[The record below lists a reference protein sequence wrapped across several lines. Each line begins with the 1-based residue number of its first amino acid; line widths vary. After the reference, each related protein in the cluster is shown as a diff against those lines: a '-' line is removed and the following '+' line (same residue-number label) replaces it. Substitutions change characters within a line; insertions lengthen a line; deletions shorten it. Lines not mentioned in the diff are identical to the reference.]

1 MQNIEQ
7 KNSDDKGFFM
17 KSFINKFLCLILS
30 LILWA
35 TPQYTNAQPSYGALM
50 REAFQSE
57 SFELPDNLDP
67 KFRETVDRYVELAGQ
82 IDAAGGILQAYC
94 NGETILLDKLEL
106 CRETAQNIVQA
117 QEEMEGPLLD
127 IVNSLLPS
135 KCSEGESSV
144 VDADGL
150 GNAINDASLP
160 LQNQCMRDGAGEEI
174 LNCGK
179 EVACSIAS
187 TLTLSGLWG
196 AGADSENRECLS
208 SENDCLT
215 QLLTSL
221 ASFLVSSIKGVWSL
235 LKMGGNWV
243 AEKGRQFWGW
253 VSGAEDETSENQE
266 LLQNLTDEDVE
277 DIKEDSKG
285 WMARML
291 SGITSMLGE
300 WLRTDV
306 FCEEW
311 EGTPHVSECRKP
323 LQAWGCLGCGTMISA
338 LCSLGG
344 VATGLIVETFL
355 TGGVFGV
362 ISKSAKGAKIGVS
375 AGSAVAKAGINAM
388 KSSPRYAALTRELA
402 KIPGRQQVIN
412 ISQQAARGAV
422 SLGRAS
428 RTSVAAVGR
437 GLANLSGRIGQSIPV
452 RTARNVLSRLGG
464 TAVGRGGRAI
474 LAFEGRVF
482 RRGLNLTSGGGPR
495 AASLGARATANM
507 TDAQRIEGAEKLLGT
522 KLSPE
527 QRSAILEAHNIGIGE
542 IGADGVGAAR
552 IGNYTREQ
560 KFRKGRT
567 LMKDSTFTRQQT
579 QNLMDEGYAGLV
591 LNGLGLPVG
600 PVAVIISPLVIPLV
614 PLGIWAH
621 LAGSARFDDSCRPVA
636 GGEWSC
642 IDYNDPDK
650 ELKYFIQSGPR
661 TRTFSGTRQVESLR
675 RREYLRRQDNS
686 GLFGRVK
693 DQEEEEKARER
704 FREEQQRIIDR
715 DWSRDSRF

>member
-1 MQNIEQ
+1 
-7 KNSDDKGFFM
+7 M

-30 LILWA
+30 LILWT

-50 REAFQSE
+50 REALQSE

-67 KFRETVDRYVELAGQ
+67 KFRETVERYAELVGQ
-82 IDAAGGILQAYC
+82 IDAANGTLQEYC
-94 NGETILLDKLEL
+94 NGETIPLDKLEL

-135 KCSEGESSV
+135 ECPEGEASA
-144 VDADGL
+144 VDTEGL
-150 GNAINDASLP
+150 GNAITDASAP
-160 LQNQCMRDGAGEEI
+160 LQNQCMRDGAGDEI

-355 TGGVFGV
+355 TGGVFGA
-362 ISKSAKGAKIGVS
+362 ISKATKGAKIGVS

-428 RTSVAAVGR
+428 RTSVAAAGR
-437 GLANLSGRIGQSIPV
+437 GLANLSGRIGESVPV
-452 RTARNVLSRLGG
+452 QTARNILSRFGG
-464 TAVGRGGRAI
+464 TAVGRGGRAV
-474 LAFEGRVF
+474 LAFEDRVF
-482 RRGLNLTSGGGPR
+482 RSGLNLTAGSGRR
-495 AASLGARATANM
+495 AASPSIAAVANM

-527 QRSAILEAHNIGIGE
+527 QHSALLDAHRVGAGE
-542 IGADGVGAAR
+542 IGADGVNTAR
-552 IGNYTREQ
+552 IGNYTQ
-560 KFRKGRT
+560 AQICGKGRR
-567 LMKDSTFTRQQT
+567 LMKGGTFSRDQT
-579 QNLMDEGYAGLV
+579 QKLMDGGYAGFVIGLAMIGEYFV
-591 LNGLGLPVG
+591 RRAIAACNTGGERIQTNRTISSNQQAARSLSQQSSMKPEELLTSRGKRIQINRTTSGNQQAARRVSQQASIKPEELLPYLGLGLGIGGLVSG
-600 PVAVIISPLVIPLV
+600 GIIYWMIKS
-614 PLGIWAH
+614 
-621 LAGSARFDDSCRPVA
+621 SSD
-636 GGEWSC
+636 
-642 IDYNDPDK
+642 
-650 ELKYFIQSGPR
+650 Q
-661 TRTFSGTRQVESLR
+661 R
-675 RREYLRRQDNS
+675 RRERNRTYERRN
-686 GLFGRVK
+686 RNYY
-693 DQEEEEKARER
+693 
-704 FREEQQRIIDR
+704 DR
-715 DWSRDSRF
+715 HYYD